1 MKHSFTNNKVILL
14 YLLISR
20 IKVLLRVPGG
30 ILDHESHSLSFG
42 LEMVLVFLELVAN
55 E

>member
-14 YLLISR
+14 YLLIS
-20 IKVLLRVPGG
+20 KVLPRVPGG
-30 ILDHESHSLSFG
+30 VLDHESHSLSFG
-42 LEMVLVFLELVAN
+42 LEMALVFLELVAN